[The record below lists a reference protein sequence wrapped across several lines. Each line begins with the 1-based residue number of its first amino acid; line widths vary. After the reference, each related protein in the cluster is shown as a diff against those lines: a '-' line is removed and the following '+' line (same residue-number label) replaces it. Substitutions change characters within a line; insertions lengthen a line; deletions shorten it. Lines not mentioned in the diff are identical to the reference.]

1 MKRKA
6 DSNNRE
12 IFFVSRKIYKQIRL
26 IQTFSREEKR
36 ELIVSLLSRFSEE
49 ERELWFQWIRNDVHP
64 ELKWEKVE
72 HWMERQ
78 FITNGELKPVRVAS
92 MAVAIFKINKSMRPF
107 FIKMAQRV
115 KKRVRM
121 REVRAK
127 KKALEGHDERA

>member
-1 MKRKA
+1 MKRQA

-26 IQTFSREEKR
+26 IQAFSREEKR
-36 ELIVSLLSRFSEE
+36 ELIISLLSRFSEE
-49 ERELWFQWIRNDVHP
+49 ERELWYQWIRNDVHP
-64 ELKWEKVE
+64 EMKWEKVE

-115 KKRVRM
+115 KNRVRM

-127 KKALEGHDERA
+127 KKAP